1 MIKFLGTLTGLL
13 ASATLATAAAQDL
26 LPVSSIHYAGRYD
39 VATHTFF
46 PSDIDPDLSPGD
58 SNPTVLYDNST
69 TNMSY
74 WAGNQDVQ
82 YSMDWGTP
90 TFGGSGATIT
100 EIKIGYATELT
111 ALQNIRIRLHQGATG
126 FGNKGT
132 EVFNELITGLPGSTV
147 AGQGQAFTVDV
158 TLATPLVLADGPLG
172 WSYFSGN
179 TKTGPLT
186 IGPPN
191 GAGVVNNFDRY
202 NNATGIYKGT
212 FQFTGGVPMAS
223 FMMRLKGRASGN
235 GAWTLYGTK
244 KKVDLSATGS
254 GTPGSVDNVITIKNN
269 PGGKSVILVA
279 GLVQSDIFSVNL
291 DLQLYAM
298 PWIIQLA
305 PMVTPVID
313 GTVNL
318 PTPLDASLPPGTQIF
333 LQVFGQNLSN
343 QYKNWSEGLQLTIQ

>member
-111 ALQNIRIRLHQGATG
+111 ALQNIRIRLH
-126 FGNKGT
+126 
-132 EVFNELITGLPGSTV
+132 
-147 AGQGQAFTVDV
+147 
-158 TLATPLVLADGPLG
+158 
-172 WSYFSGN
+172 
-179 TKTGPLT
+179 
-186 IGPPN
+186 
-191 GAGVVNNFDRY
+191 
-202 NNATGIYKGT
+202 
-212 FQFTGGVPMAS
+212 
-223 FMMRLKGRASGN
+223 
-235 GAWTLYGTK
+235 
-244 KKVDLSATGS
+244 
-254 GTPGSVDNVITIKNN
+254 
-269 PGGKSVILVA
+269 
-279 GLVQSDIFSVNL
+279 
-291 DLQLYAM
+291 
-298 PWIIQLA
+298 
-305 PMVTPVID
+305 
-313 GTVNL
+313 
-318 PTPLDASLPPGTQIF
+318 
-333 LQVFGQNLSN
+333 
-343 QYKNWSEGLQLTIQ
+343 